1 MIFQDYIFYA
11 LAAILLFAGLR
22 VITARNPVHA
32 ALFLVLA
39 FFTAAGIWLL
49 LEAEFLAIALVLVY
63 VGAVMVLFLFVVMM
77 LDINLD
83 KLREGFWEALP
94 IALPVGVLMA
104 IEMILILGTKHF
116 GADRISAPPPHPAG
130 YSNTAELGSQI
141 YTQYLLPFELASVI
155 LLVAI
160 VAAIALTLRDR
171 KDSKSMN
178 PADQV
183 RVKRA
188 DRIRM
193 VSMPSETESAEVLQ
207 GPDNEG
213 KDNAKKEP
221 ADGSRGGPVKP
232 YPKTADATTAAATPA
247 QGGDDTTSSK
257 QEKKGEPS

>member
-1 MIFQDYIFYA
+1 MIFQDYVFYA
-11 LAAILLFAGLR
+11 LAIILLMAGLR

-83 KLREGFWEALP
+83 KLREGFWDYLP
-94 IALPVGVLMA
+94 MAGFVGVLMA
-104 IEMILILGTKHF
+104 AEMVMILGTKHF
-116 GADRISAPPPHPAG
+116 GLARVSAPPPHLAG
-130 YSNTAELGSQI
+130 YSNTAELGRQL
-141 YTQYLLPFELASVI
+141 YTDYLMPFELAAVV

-171 KDSKSMN
+171 KDSKFIN
-178 PADQV
+178 PAEQV

-193 VSMPSETESAEVLQ
+193 VSMPAEVEVT
-207 GPDNEG
+207 DTE
-213 KDNAKKEP
+213 KAK
-221 ADGSRGGPVKP
+221 S
-232 YPKTADATTAAATPA
+232 
-247 QGGDDTTSSK
+247 
-257 QEKKGEPS
+257 